1 MNGNNRKHRSLT
13 PLRNS
18 GKNINNDKNSNDSK
32 YILLK
37 KEYFFNLIN
46 KNIENINK
54 SINLFF
60 TSICNIFFSIFMFF
74 YSIVNTIKLIFMY
87 FLYVLFNNYFIT
99 FTS

>member
-1 MNGNNRKHRSLT
+1 MNENNRKHRPSS

-18 GKNINNDKNSNDSK
+18 GKSINNNNSK
-32 YILLK
+32 YILSK
-37 KEYFFNLIN
+37 KEYFSNLIN
-46 KNIENINK
+46 ENIENINK

-87 FLYVLFNNYFIT
+87 FLYILFNNYFIT

>member
-1 MNGNNRKHRSLT
+1 MNQNNQKHRPSS

-18 GKNINNDKNSNDSK
+18 NKNINNSNDSK
-32 YILLK
+32 YILSK
-37 KEYFFNLIN
+37 KEYFSNLIN
-46 KNIENINK
+46 ENIENINK

-60 TSICNIFFSIFMFF
+60 RSICNIFLSIFMFF

-87 FLYVLFNNYFIT
+87 FLYVLFNYNYLIT